1 MGRQL
6 THLTL
11 NFNRFESDYDVH
23 EIFQTCPE
31 LTHFIWEGAEKFLSQ
46 TNLDIDLNITHL
58 KISLSTGGNVPERYL
73 LPLLKQC
80 RKLKSLVLE
89 DMYQS
94 IDRMSFARIMEAC
107 PGLVSYRTDGIV
119 DDWDKYNEYPNG
131 LRQIMIPDGASSNHI
146 ESLFQTIERSI
157 PTLQMLDIR
166 GIDAAAKR
174 VLQRLSIVNAA
185 DLRVL
190 MMAWATDVNEQDL
203 VDAVDSMPN
212 LELIRL
218 KSMPG
223 VKNTIL
229 EKLGQLESL
238 RYVDISSCS
247 GVTGAGLQALVDNAP
262 SLKGLKLVDCINI
275 RADAIE
281 YLRNKLGRRAV
292 ECRLSTM

>member
-1 MGRQL
+1 
-6 THLTL
+6 
-11 NFNRFESDYDVH
+11 
-23 EIFQTCPE
+23 
-31 LTHFIWEGAEKFLSQ
+31 
-46 TNLDIDLNITHL
+46 
-58 KISLSTGGNVPERYL
+58 
-73 LPLLKQC
+73 
-80 RKLKSLVLE
+80 
-89 DMYQS
+89 
-94 IDRMSFARIMEAC
+94 
-107 PGLVSYRTDGIV
+107 
-119 DDWDKYNEYPNG
+119 
-131 LRQIMIPDGASSNHI
+131 MIPDGASSNHI

-157 PTLQMLDIR
+157 PTLQMLDVR